1 MIELYS
7 DLDTLVGTLTDC
19 IRCEVSEEANTSFE
33 LSMEYPVNGTL
44 ADSLAVE
51 KWIKCKPNPYDT
63 AQFFRIYRVSRTID
77 GIISVY
83 AEHISYML
91 NNFVCRAASGTTIA
105 ELIQHINSEAA
116 YNSTFNQGYTVV
128 CQYDGTYSPADWEIV
143 QPTTVRE
150 LMSLMSKLWIGTW
163 KFNNGWA
170 TFYYSRG
177 ADRGV
182 ALQYGVNITDFV
194 ADVDISGNYTHVFPY
209 WTGTDE
215 NGNEVTVYANPLCVQ
230 IGTENHSYY
239 KPYILNLSGQF
250 ETVPDSASLT
260 LKAQEFAA
268 LNYWSIGAEIAD
280 YSVDVIQR
288 GKTLEGAYLTDADH
302 VEIGDTVQIA
312 AMGVSTSR
320 RCIATKYDVIGDR
333 LTAVVLGKK
342 QSSITDL
349 VSPANKSKAE
359 ETETEETTESDPLE
373 NKIPD
378 SIVKVS
384 DNEVYAMYGTTK
396 VTWTADGTGDERH
409 NFRKKVS
416 TATQ

>member
-1 MIELYS
+1 
-7 DLDTLVGTLTDC
+7 
-19 IRCEVSEEANTSFE
+19 
-33 LSMEYPVNGTL
+33 
-44 ADSLAVE
+44 
-51 KWIKCKPNPYDT
+51 
-63 AQFFRIYRVSRTID
+63 
-77 GIISVY
+77 
-83 AEHISYML
+83 
-91 NNFVCRAASGTTIA
+91 
-105 ELIQHINSEAA
+105 
-116 YNSTFNQGYTVV
+116 
-128 CQYDGTYSPADWEIV
+128 
-143 QPTTVRE
+143 
-150 LMSLMSKLWIGTW
+150 
-163 KFNNGWA
+163 
-170 TFYYSRG
+170 
-177 ADRGV
+177 
-182 ALQYGVNITDFV
+182 
-194 ADVDISGNYTHVFPY
+194 
-209 WTGTDE
+209 
-215 NGNEVTVYANPLCVQ
+215 VQ

-250 ETVPDSASLT
+250 ETKPDSASLT

-302 VEIGDTVQIA
+302 VEIGDTVQIT

-359 ETETEETTESDPLE
+359 ETETEETAESDPLE

-416 TATQ
+416 TAT